1 MENIFY
7 FCQNIFIFS
16 ILKVYNS
23 IFDFP
28 EGLRSVV
35 SVGTFDGVHKG
46 HQAIIKKMTGLA
58 KENGLVSVIL
68 TFDPHPRYALKKD
81 DDKLKLLS
89 TTEEKIARLENFGI
103 DYVVVINFT
112 PEFAKI
118 PYEEFIKKYLAEALN
133 AKYVVVG
140 FDHRFGENRSGNHQ
154 KLMDAKKEYGFEVV
168 EIQALAEGNTSI
180 SSTKIRNLIENRQIE
195 QANKLLNY
203 SYSISGKVVEG
214 TRTGKKLGFPTANM
228 FVEERFKLIPATGVY
243 AVKVEIDGKLH
254 QGMCNIGFNP
264 TFDERPFSI
273 EAHIFDFEKD
283 IYGKN
288 IRIYFMSFI
297 RMEQKFASV
306 QLLKE
311 QLENDKKNCMEKIR
325 ELS

>member
-28 EGLRSVV
+28 KGLRSVV

-58 KENGLVSVIL
+58 KENGLMSVIL

-89 TTEEKIARLENFGI
+89 TTEEKIAQLENYGI

-118 PYEEFIKKYLAEALN
+118 PYEEFVKKYLVEALN
-133 AKYVVVG
+133 AKYIVVG
-140 FDHRFGENRSGNHQ
+140 FDHRFGENRSGDHQ
-154 KLMDAKKEYGFEVV
+154 KLMGVKREFGFEVI
-168 EIQALAEGNTSI
+168 EIQALIESSTAI
-180 SSTKIRNLIENRQIE
+180 SSTKIRNLIENRQVE

-203 SYSISGKVVEG
+203 SYSISGKVIEG
-214 TRTGKKLGFPTANM
+214 TRTGKKLGFPTANL
-228 FVEERFKLIPATGVY
+228 FVEDRVKLIPAPGVY
-243 AVKVEIDGKLH
+243 AVKVEIDGSWH

-264 TFDERPFSI
+264 TFDQRQFSI
-273 EAHIFDFEKD
+273 ETHIFDFDKD
-283 IYGKN
+283 IYGQN
-288 IRIYFMSFI
+288 IRICFISFI
-297 RMEQKFASV
+297 RMEQKFGSV

-311 QLENDKKNCMEKIR
+311 QLEKDKKNTIKKIR

>member
-7 FCQNIFIFS
+7 FCQIIFIFS
-16 ILKVYNS
+16 ILKVYNT

-28 EGLRSVV
+28 KGLRSVV

-46 HQAIIKKMTGLA
+46 HLEIIKKMTGLA
-58 KENGLVSVIL
+58 KEYGLISVIL

-89 TTEEKIARLENFGI
+89 TTEEKIARLENYGI

-118 PYEEFIKKYLAEALN
+118 PYEEFIKKYLVEALN
-133 AKYVVVG
+133 AKYIVVG

-154 KLMDAKKEYGFEVV
+154 KLIDVKKEFGFEVI
-168 EIQALAEGNTSI
+168 EIQALIESNTAV
-180 SSTKIRNLIENRQIE
+180 SSTKIRDLIENRQVE

-203 SYSISGKVVEG
+203 SYCISGKVIEG
-214 TRTGKKLGFPTANM
+214 TRTGKKLGFPTANL
-228 FVEERFKLIPATGVY
+228 FVEDKFKLIPAPGVY
-243 AVKVEIDGKLH
+243 AVKVEIGGSWH

-264 TFDERPFSI
+264 TFDQRPFSI
-273 EAHIFDFEKD
+273 ETHIFDFGED
-283 IYGKN
+283 IYGQN
-288 IRIYFMSFI
+288 IRICFISFI
-297 RMEQKFASV
+297 RMEQKFGSIE
-306 QLLKE
+306 LLKE
-311 QLENDKKNCMEKIR
+311 QLEKDEKTSIKKIKD
-325 ELS
+325 LS